1 MSNCKLSFI
10 LFLILLNIIFL
21 FNILSNTETFSTT
34 TDNHNHHKLD
44 LNNIFGNMVKN
55 TETLN
60 QILIK
65 LETIKDYKLIHH
77 DLDNI
82 KEAIIKLYSVLS
94 LYDGGAVNNANN
106 PSITPQF
113 NNPAITPQFNNPA
126 RTTQFNNPAR
136 TTQFNNPAR
145 TTQFNNPART
155 TQFNNPAR
163 TTQFKP
169 VAAPV
174 NEMSGSSLVTTIA
187 VNTNT
192 NTPGTTIAKIPIPP
206 PSPTTN

>member
-136 TTQFNNPAR
+136 TTQF
-145 TTQFNNPART
+145 
-155 TQFNNPAR
+155 
-163 TTQFKP
+163 KP